1 MQQQRFIRQFFV
13 ATLISGGT
21 MLMAAC
27 DDSDAL
33 PIQAD
38 EVRYSDTLIQPTA
51 TVVTPAITK
60 GDFEGPINGTTF
72 TPSSDKI
79 FGVSAFVG
87 NEVPTNWTPNSRIH
101 FSPVHSDAVGK
112 YFFDERKYYPIDN
125 KLYFYAFSPMV
136 NCDTVAGTAT
146 EHPKII
152 YNITGR
158 EDIVWSKNDTGIAK
172 AEDPSSQQHPDF
184 QFKHLLQRV
193 IFSVKRT
200 DNVSPTLQLTE
211 IRITGIRTKA
221 TLDLI
226 TGDLTFEDDPSRSS
240 ISINYP
246 YTPTT
251 EFVTIPYDLM
261 FEPGMTEFNI
271 VAVIDGVEY
280 SATVDLNPTDNAY
293 AGEAGYKHIV
303 QLTINGSTLN
313 VEKPQLTDWES
324 FTTTGNI

>member
-1 MQQQRFIRQFFV
+1 
-13 ATLISGGT
+13 
-21 MLMAAC
+21 MLMSAC

-51 TVVTPAITK
+51 TVVTPVITK

-72 TPSSDKI
+72 TPSSEKI

-87 NEVPTNWTPNSRIH
+87 NEVPTDWTPNSRIN
-101 FSPVHSDAVGK
+101 FSPVHSDATGA
-112 YFFDERKYYPIDN
+112 YYFDESKYYPIDD

-136 NCDTVAGTAT
+136 HCTMQAGTST
-146 EHPKII
+146 THPTVT
-152 YNITGR
+152 YTITGR
-158 EDIVWSKNDTGIAK
+158 EDIVWSRNESGIAK
-172 AEDPSSQQHPDF
+172 AEDPLSQQHPDF
-184 QFKHLLQRV
+184 QFNHLLQRV

-200 DNVSPTLQLTE
+200 ANVSPTLQLTE
-211 IRITGIRTKA
+211 IRITGLKNKA

-226 TGDLTFEDDPSRSS
+226 TGELSFEGSSTADL
-240 ISINYP
+240 SINHP

-251 EFVTIPYDLM
+251 EFEVIPYDLM
-261 FEPGMTEFNI
+261 FEPGVTAFNM

-280 SATVDLNPTDNAY
+280 PASVNLNPTENEH

-303 QLTINGSTLN
+303 KLTIDGSTLS
-313 VEKPQLTDWES
+313 VDTPQITDWKS

>member
-1 MQQQRFIRQFFV
+1 MQQQRFIRQLLV
-13 ATLISGGT
+13 AALISGGT

-38 EVRYSDTLIQPTA
+38 EVRYSDTVIQPTA

-60 GDFEGPINGTTF
+60 GDFEGPINGTSF

-101 FSPVHSDAVGK
+101 FSPVHSDAVGN
-112 YFFDERKYYPIDN
+112 YFFDERKYYPIDD

-136 NCDTVAGTAT
+136 HYETVAGTSN

-158 EDIVWSKNDTGIAK
+158 EDIVWSKNESGIAK
-172 AEDPSSQQHPDF
+172 AEDPSLQQHPDF
-184 QFKHLLQRV
+184 QFEHRLQRV
-193 IFSVKRT
+193 IFSVRRT
-200 DNVSPTLQLTE
+200 DYASSTLQLTA

-226 TGDLTFEDDPSRSS
+226 TGDLTFENEPTQSS
-240 ISINYP
+240 ISISCSSTL
-246 YTPTT
+246 TP
-251 EFVTIPYDLM
+251 EFVPIPYDLM
-261 FEPGMTEFNI
+261 FEPEVTEFNI
-271 VAVIDGVEY
+271 VAVINGVEY
-280 SATVDLNPTDNAY
+280 LATVDLNPTANEH
-293 AGEAGYKHIV
+293 AGKAGYKHIV
-303 QLTINGSTLN
+303 QLTIDGSTLS
-313 VEKPQLTDWES
+313 VGDPILIDWES

>member
-1 MQQQRFIRQFFV
+1 MQQKRFIRQLLV

-60 GDFEGPINGTTF
+60 GDFEGPIDGETF

-101 FSPVHSDAVGK
+101 FSPVHSDAVGN
-112 YFFDERKYYPIDN
+112 YFFDERKYYPIDD

-136 NCDTVAGTAT
+136 HCETVAGTAT

-152 YNITGR
+152 YTITGR

-172 AEDPSSQQHPDF
+172 AEDPSSQPHPDF
-184 QFKHLLQRV
+184 QFTHRLQRV

-200 DNVSPTLQLTE
+200 ANVSPALQLTE

-226 TGDLTFEDDPSRSS
+226 DGTLTFEGDPTNS

-251 EFVTIPYDLM
+251 SFVTIPYDLM
-261 FEPGMTEFNI
+261 FEPGVKTFNM

-280 SATVDLNPTDNAY
+280 PATVTMSDEH
-293 AGEAGYKHIV
+293 AGKAGYKHIV
-303 QLTINGSTLN
+303 QLTIEGSTLS
-313 VEKPQLTDWES
+313 VGTPQLTDWES
-324 FTTTGNI
+324 FKTNGEI

>member
-1 MQQQRFIRQFFV
+1 
-13 ATLISGGT
+13 

-87 NEVPTNWTPNSRIH
+87 RDEVPQDWTPNSRIH
-101 FSPVHSDAVGK
+101 FSPVHSDAKGF
-112 YFFDERKYYPIDN
+112 YYFDESKYYPIDN

-136 NCDTVAGTAT
+136 HCETVAGTSD

-158 EDIVWSKNDTGIAK
+158 EDIVWSKNELGIAK

-184 QFKHLLQRV
+184 QFTHRLQRV

-200 DNVSPTLQLTE
+200 ANVSPTLQLTE
-211 IRITGIRTKA
+211 IRITGIKTKA

-226 TGDLTFEDDPSRSS
+226 DGKLTFEGDPTNS

-251 EFVTIPYDLM
+251 EFVVIPYDLM
-261 FEPGMTEFNI
+261 FEPGVTEFNI

-280 SATVDLNPTDNAY
+280 PASVDLNPTANAH

-303 QLTINGSTLN
+303 RLTIDGSTLS
-313 VEKPQLTDWES
+313 VGTPQLTDWES
-324 FTTTGNI
+324 FKTNGEI